1 MLCSTGSFS
10 PNMPAPATPEM
21 PQTTKGANAF
31 LAPLIRFYE
40 QERLAPLKFEFQ
52 EVESLPE
59 TPRHLLCHARD
70 MTTRLERHH
79 QSPIGLKA
87 LYVSQTP
94 DSYFREVL
102 LFAEKTGK
110 PVEYGAIEISTGVF
124 LKNFA
129 AIFSKAKSLLVVYFS
144 SISSTS
150 SVTLK
155 PTSGWKVT
163 TISKTIFKFPP
174 LPNYTAAQTFLPH
187 QVVILS
193 PI

>member
-1 MLCSTGSFS
+1 
-10 PNMPAPATPEM
+10 MPRTAKE
-21 PQTTKGANAF
+21 ANAF

-40 QERLAPLKFEFQ
+40 QERLAPLKFELQ

-110 PVEYGAIEISTGVF
+110 PVEYGAIEINTEVF
-124 LKNFA
+124 PEKLRSDVLQGQKPLGGLLLKHKFDFISNPQTYFRRESDEH
-129 AIFSKAKSLLVVYFS
+129 IQNHLQVPSPSKLYGRANILT
-144 SISSTS
+144 TS
-150 SVTLK
+150 S
-155 PTSGWKVT
+155 GD
-163 TISKTIFKFPP
+163 TIANIVEI
-174 LPNYTAAQTFLPH
+174 LPEST
-187 QVVILS
+187 
-193 PI
+193 

>member
-1 MLCSTGSFS
+1 
-10 PNMPAPATPEM
+10 M
-21 PQTTKGANAF
+21 PQTAKEANAF

-40 QERLAPLKFEFQ
+40 QERLAPLKFELQ

-102 LFAEKTGK
+102 LFAEKT
-110 PVEYGAIEISTGVF
+110 
-124 LKNFA
+124 
-129 AIFSKAKSLLVVYFS
+129 
-144 SISSTS
+144 
-150 SVTLK
+150 
-155 PTSGWKVT
+155 
-163 TISKTIFKFPP
+163 
-174 LPNYTAAQTFLPH
+174 
-187 QVVILS
+187 
-193 PI
+193 